1 MEIIVGSV
9 KRLKLTLR
17 KMRPRMK
24 RAFYFLDLFFRRIER
39 RNSGNPSGKTKEI
52 EVFMS
57 AYLFLLIAVLSRL
70 ALAAT
75 PHPEWFNF
83 TAVGGMLLYFGAR
96 RSWREMLAPL
106 AVLMATDY
114 FLTVN
119 VYHYSFRWEG
129 YVPTWA
135 WYVAAMVLGQI
146 LLRAKTTFV
155 RVAAGALLGPT
166 SFFLMS
172 NYAVWEGRTMYP
184 HTMGGLGACFVAGLP
199 FYRNDLISTALV
211 AGAAFGVPVLVR
223 RFSASEEQGT
233 LAKQS

>member
-1 MEIIVGSV
+1 M
-9 KRLKLTLR
+9 
-17 KMRPRMK
+17 
-24 RAFYFLDLFFRRIER
+24 A
-39 RNSGNPSGKTKEI
+39 
-52 EVFMS
+52 

-114 FLTVN
+114 FLTVS
-119 VYHYSFRWEG
+119 VYHYAFRWEG
-129 YVPTWA
+129 YLPTWA

-146 LLRAKTTFV
+146 LLKAKTTFV

-166 SFFLMS
+166 SFFLIS
-172 NYAVWEGRTMYP
+172 NYAVWAGGGMYP
-184 HTMGGLGACFVAGLP
+184 RTLGGLGACFVAALP
-199 FYRNDLISTALV
+199 FYRNDLISTAIV
-211 AGAAFGVPVLVR
+211 AGVAFGVPVLVR
-223 RFSASEEQGT
+223 RMQ
-233 LAKQS
+233 LAHGAEVVAK

>member
-1 MEIIVGSV
+1 MHS
-9 KRLKLTLR
+9 
-17 KMRPRMK
+17 RMK
-24 RAFYFLDLFFRRIER
+24 RAFFFLQLFLRRLQHPT
-39 RNSGNPSGKTKEI
+39 SGNHLRKIDEI

-119 VYHYSFRWEG
+119 IYHYSFRWEG
-129 YVPTWA
+129 YVPTWG

-146 LLRAKTTFV
+146 LLRAKTTIV
-155 RVAAGALLGPT
+155 RVSAGALLGPT
-166 SFFLMS
+166 SFFLIS
-172 NYAVWEGRTMYP
+172 NYAVWAGRTMYP
-184 HTMGGLGACFVAGLP
+184 HTMGGLGACFAAGLP
-199 FYRNDLISTALV
+199 FYRNDLIATALV
-211 AGAAFGVPVLVR
+211 AGVAFGAPVLVR
-223 RFSASEEQGT
+223 RFNSAHQQT
-233 LAKQS
+233 ALAKQA